1 MSYLR
6 PLLLLA
12 LLVLGTQISYA
23 QHWSHGWYPG
33 GKRALEG
40 NPSLEASEEA
50 KSWDGGERSLLK
62 TLLVRASPE
71 SSQAYP
77 DHHCS
82 PKALGDKGNRF
93 LLRHPSL
100 I

>member
-33 GKRALEG
+33 GKRALDG
-40 NPSLEASEEA
+40 SPSLEASEEA

-62 TLLVRASPE
+62 MLLADILT
-71 SSQAYP
+71 QQQQ
-77 DHHCS
+77 
-82 PKALGDKGNRF
+82 KK
-93 LLRHPSL
+93 
-100 I
+100 